1 MSLSRLVLQAPRPSE
16 GFLAIGRDLVP
27 AVETLAAGPNV
38 MALSI
43 LAGHATECLL
53 KAMLSHAG
61 MTETALAKP
70 SFGHNLDALWR
81 AASAKTGRVPEQIPD
96 WVKHLNQVWAPPFPL
111 RYPTKWHGLALPV
124 MIDMRAGLR
133 DLLVIAETDIRQRAL
148 RR

>member
-1 MSLSRLVLQAPRPSE
+1 MPARLELRAPRPMD

-53 KAMLSHAG
+53 KAMLSRAG

-70 SFGHNLDALWR
+70 SFGHNLEALWR
-81 AASAKTGRVPEQIPD
+81 AASTKTGRIPEQIPD
-96 WVKHLNQVWAPPFPL
+96 WVKHLNQGWAPPFPL
-111 RYPTKWHGLALPV
+111 RYPTKWHGLVLPV
-124 MIDMRAGLR
+124 IVDMRAGLGS
-133 DLLVIAETDIRQRAL
+133 LLVIAEIAVHT
-148 RR
+148 